1 MTTHVLVVGVSH
13 RTARLDLRERFAL
26 DSDGATALLRELVAG
41 GAIDEAVALSTCNR
55 TELYLATGDAEA
67 AERAAVGA
75 LARRAGVGTS
85 ALRALLYVRRDGAAA
100 RHLFSVASGLDSM
113 ILGEA
118 QILGQLKRSF
128 ALAEK
133 AGTTGPVVERLVR
146 EALGAGRR
154 VRERTA
160 VGRASVSVSSAA
172 VELAR
177 ASLGD
182 LTGRRVLVVGAGK
195 SGELTAQALA
205 SHGVQVV
212 VLSRCP
218 KKAAELAGGRWQG
231 GGLEELERELAVADV
246 VLSATSAPQPVI
258 TRADLEAALR
268 GREGRPMLVIDL
280 AVPRDVE
287 SGARGLP
294 GLTLLDLDDVQRRV
308 DEGLRSRR
316 AAAGHAETLAASEA
330 ARFERWRAS
339 LGAVA
344 TVSALRRRA
353 DAIVD
358 GLLADNA
365 MRWEGMTEADRER
378 VALLARA
385 VASRLLDEPTR
396 RLKAS
401 ASVSD
406 ASVLEAAR
414 ALFGLEGAGVADV
427 APRALAG

>member
-1 MTTHVLVVGVSH
+1 MTKHVLVVGVSH
-13 RTARLDLRERFAL
+13 RTARLDLRERLAL
-26 DSDGATALLRELVAG
+26 DADTATALLRELVAG
-41 GAIDEAVALSTCNR
+41 GAVDEAVALSTCNR
-55 TELYLATGDAEA
+55 TELYLAAGDADAAEA
-67 AERAAVGA
+67 AAVSA
-75 LARRAGVGTS
+75 LARCAGLGAP
-85 ALRALLYVRRDGAAA
+85 ALRSRTYVRVDGAAA

-128 ALAEK
+128 ALAEQ

-146 EALGAGRR
+146 EAISGGRR

-182 LTGRRVLVVGAGK
+182 LAGRRVLVVGAGK

-205 SHGVQVV
+205 SHGVEVV

-218 KKAAELAGGRWQG
+218 QKAAQLASGRGVG
-231 GGLEELERELAVADV
+231 GGLEELARELALADV

-258 TRADLEAALR
+258 SRADLVAALR
-268 GREGRPMLVIDL
+268 GRGDRPLLVIDL
-280 AVPRDVE
+280 AVPRDVDPA
-287 SGARGLP
+287 ARGLP

-308 DEGLRSRR
+308 DDNLRSRR
-316 AAAGHAETLAASEA
+316 AAAGDAEKLAADEA

-344 TVSALRRRA
+344 TVSALRQRA

-365 MRWEGMTEADRER
+365 TRWEGMTDADRER
-378 VALLARA
+378 VEALARA

-401 ASVSD
+401 ASD
-406 ASVLEAAR
+406 AGALDVAR
-414 ALFGLEGAGVADV
+414 ALFGLAEPGA
-427 APRALAG
+427 APQALAG